1 VKVRT
6 ILLACAL
13 LVTACTGAHRDPP
26 PPQPALVW
34 DHAPKVYS
42 SEHVPAYV
50 TVHYIPVGDEQ
61 LVILDATS
69 KDQVTIERDPGP
81 ILYAGTFRN
90 SFKVTFPTESSGL
103 LKTGSYTIHATGPHS
118 TQADL
123 TIQVEP

>member
-1 VKVRT
+1 MKFL
-6 ILLACAL
+6 LLALICL
-13 LVTACTGAHRDPP
+13 LTACTGSHRDPP
-26 PPQPALVW
+26 PPQPTLVW
-34 DHAPKVYS
+34 DQAPKVYS

-50 TVHYIPVGDEQ
+50 TVHYVPAGDEQ

-90 SFKVTFPTESSGL
+90 SFKVTFPVDAAGL
-103 LKTGSYTIHATGPHS
+103 LKVGTYTIHGTGPHA